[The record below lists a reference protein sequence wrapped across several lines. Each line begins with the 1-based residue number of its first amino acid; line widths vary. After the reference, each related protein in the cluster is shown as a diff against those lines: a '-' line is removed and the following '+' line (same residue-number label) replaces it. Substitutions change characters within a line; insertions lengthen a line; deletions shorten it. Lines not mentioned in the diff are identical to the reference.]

1 MHNLHGYFPLLV
13 LQLEKM
19 ACNVPN
25 QRQRTMSTSGEA
37 LYEILGLHKGASN
50 EEIKKTY
57 RYRGSSMMTFSVLLE
72 IVVIVRAFN

>member
-1 MHNLHGYFPLLV
+1 MHNFHGYFPLLV
-13 LQLEKM
+13 LQQEKM

-57 RYRGSSMMTFSVLLE
+57 RYRGSSMMTYPVLLE
-72 IVVIVRAFN
+72 VVIL